1 MTGMDDVLNE
11 RLNTLKADRDRPKAV
26 LERANRVSRKPS
38 GSTQRCLDSSV
49 AACVRTSVSFRK
61 TYLQPLI
68 EVIEVENAQSWIE
81 GRKDLLERAA
91 LVRRN
96 NPGS

>member
-1 MTGMDDVLNE
+1 MRENIGFVPQDL
-11 RLNTLKADRDRPKAV
+11 
-26 LERANRVSRKPS
+26 S
-38 GSTQRCLDSSV
+38 
-49 AACVRTSVSFRK
+49 AA
-61 TYLQPLI
+61 PL
-68 EVIEVENAQSWIE
+68 EVIEVDDAQSWIE